1 MLRAQVLRDGVR
13 LGVPD
18 VLRDND
24 ARAAALAEEGLSHSP
39 SSSAGTGKAVVQP
52 PPLAE
57 VNATLS
63 ARRVPATTSPPPP
76 PRPAPHSSW
85 RRISPSR
92 C

>member
-1 MLRAQVLRDGVR
+1 
-13 LGVPD
+13 
-18 VLRDND
+18 
-24 ARAAALAEEGLSHSP
+24 
-39 SSSAGTGKAVVQP
+39 VQP

-85 RRISPSR
+85 RRISPS
-92 C
+92 